1 MLRSSLA
8 LLPLSASKSKPD
20 VFNSKPAHL
29 ELLRSSAHPTA
40 LDQSAHGNPGCR
52 RLAPKLHSSGG
63 VCWEVLIAG
72 PAATLGLAF
81 VLPCSVNSPASF
93 YVSK

>member
-1 MLRSSLA
+1 
-8 LLPLSASKSKPD
+8 
-20 VFNSKPAHL
+20 
-29 ELLRSSAHPTA
+29 
-40 LDQSAHGNPGCR
+40 
-52 RLAPKLHSSGG
+52 LAPKLHISGE